1 MQKRKHPRSLAN
13 LIKSDY
19 YENYYFHEDL
29 PRGIKKIK
37 KLQKRQ
43 QDKRLYPFGDSTK
56 LIELVDKRHYG
67 DLVKLVKRL
76 NPYLTDENNGVFM
89 LNRLFFDLNELAYK
103 RQFVYDEL
111 AQFLK
116 KVKAENGLLV
126 KQNVFFR
133 YLSCPNHCNLGIS
146 ENSWKSLILE
156 AIRRNP

>member
-1 MQKRKHPRSLAN
+1 VRKRKHPKSRAN
-13 LIKSDY
+13 LFKRDY
-19 YENYYFHEDL
+19 YENCYFHEDL
-29 PRGIKKIK
+29 PHGITKFKKQ
-37 KLQKRQ
+37 QKRR
-43 QDKRLYPFGDSTK
+43 QDKRLYPFDDSTR

-67 DLVKLVKRL
+67 DVVKLVKRL

-89 LNRLFFDLNELAYK
+89 RNRLFFDLNKLAYK

-116 KVKAENGLLV
+116 KVKAKNGLLV

-146 ENSWKSLILE
+146 ENSWKALILE